1 MPNAEL
7 IPAQLQATLGQDDGA
22 SSISADGQ
30 ALLVNGGPGDTVA
43 RMHFTLPA
51 RTVHG
56 DPWVVWVERKPV
68 ERLQL
73 AGEGWHSVEHGFF
86 RPDPD
91 DGQMPTGYEI
101 GRGHVGH
108 PVTIAQ
114 LVGRLMHER
123 KK

>member
-7 IPAQLQATLGQDDGA
+7 IPAQLQATLGQGDGA

-56 DPWVVWVERKPV
+56 DPWVAWVARTPV

-73 AGEGWHSVEHGFF
+73 AGEGWHSVEPEFF
-86 RPDPD
+86 LTDHADVTLPDRYLIVLAHAIEGADSTDP
-91 DGQMPTGYEI
+91 YNA
-101 GRGHVGH
+101 RS
-108 PVTIAQ
+108 
-114 LVGRLMHER
+114 
-123 KK
+123 